1 MLLLRQ
7 TASLQ
12 KDELSWVI
20 LTGKFMAVDTKFLC
34 FVPISITLT
43 SWITRQASI
52 GKRTGLSLVRLP
64 LLLTRLNSEEK
75 MYIKDFSGLLL
86 FSLKEILVI
95 NDYGIFTDY
104 VYNKFKMFHY

>member
-1 MLLLRQ
+1 MRLLRQ

-20 LTGKFMAVDTKFLC
+20 LTGTFMAVDTKFLC

-75 MYIKDFSGLLL
+75 MYIKDFSGLL

-95 NDYGIFTDY
+95 NNYGIFTDY